1 MRIFDKTLHKSCFR
15 CNSCSKVLE
24 KGEFIVHNNELA
36 CRICFAKKF
45 ATKGYDFGIGA
56 LSLEI
61 KSISPCLPIEKNFN
75 DLISGEVDDYRSV
88 LKKKTVSY
96 VETNEESRIITK

>member
-1 MRIFDKTLHKSCFR
+1 M
-15 CNSCSKVLE
+15 LE

-88 LKKKTVSY
+88 LKKKLLVTL
-96 VETNEESRIITK
+96 KPPKKAG